1 MPWAPRTIHHA
12 TSLTELLID
21 AMRDCSPVMAQAEH
35 ALVEQIEANFA
46 TESAAG
52 DGWQPL
58 AQATLEDRARKGF
71 GPGPILERTGE
82 LRKAATSIREH
93 DHESAAAGAPDDHY
107 AKYHA
112 SSAPRSKIP
121 LRDFLA
127 VSPAT
132 IDKVETGLVNHIEK
146 GG

>member
-1 MPWAPRTIHHA
+1 MPWDLRSIDHA
-12 TSLTELLID
+12 ISLNELLID
-21 AMRDCSPVMAQAEH
+21 AMRDCSPAMAEAEQL
-35 ALVEQIEANFA
+35 LVQQIEANFA

-58 AQATLEDRARKGF
+58 AEMTLEDRARKGF

-93 DHESAAAGAPDDHY
+93 DHESAAVGAPDDHY

-127 VSPAT
+127 VSPTT
-132 IDKVETGLVNHIEK
+132 IDKVEGELVKHIEK